1 VLNGG
6 DKVNCAVCGSPL
18 LFDRVAFHCS
28 CGVFVHSY
36 CWDKHVLQAHKPA
49 FEMGTIN
56 LNGEF
61 KIIGSKLPEEIQN
74 KQVVTLAKRE
84 IPEV

>member
-1 VLNGG
+1 
-6 DKVNCAVCGSPL
+6 
-18 LFDRVAFHCS
+18 
-28 CGVFVHSY
+28 
-36 CWDKHVLQAHKPA
+36 LQAHKPA